1 MAPGKSTRTAN
12 NTNNKSDI
20 LTESLKGAL
29 LVLRQFLAAETSLK
43 IMKNA
48 LYLTLKTF
56 LFSIFNFLSW
66 LSGHVEKRL
75 D

>member
-48 LYLTLKTF
+48 FYITLKTF
-56 LFSIFNFLSW
+56 FVLNI
-66 LSGHVEKRL
+66 
-75 D
+75 